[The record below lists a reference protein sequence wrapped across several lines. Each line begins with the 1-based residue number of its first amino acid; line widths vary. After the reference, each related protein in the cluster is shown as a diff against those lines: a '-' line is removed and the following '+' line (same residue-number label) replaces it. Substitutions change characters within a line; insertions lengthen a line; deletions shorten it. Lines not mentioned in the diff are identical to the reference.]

1 MVDVLQL
8 RSWFVPYIY
17 AAQNYTLLVTPF
29 GSLRVPLQ
37 LRTLAAAVLMC
48 CLACLATVA
57 QLRNRRQV
65 RGAAR
70 AADGESATGHAHA
83 D

>member
-1 MVDVLQL
+1 MDVLQL

-37 LRTLAAAVLMC
+37 LRTLATAVLVC
-48 CLACLATVA
+48 ILACLAIVVK
-57 QLRNRRQV
+57 LRKRQQV
-65 RGAAR
+65 RAG
-70 AADGESATGHAHA
+70 AADGGAVTNHAHT